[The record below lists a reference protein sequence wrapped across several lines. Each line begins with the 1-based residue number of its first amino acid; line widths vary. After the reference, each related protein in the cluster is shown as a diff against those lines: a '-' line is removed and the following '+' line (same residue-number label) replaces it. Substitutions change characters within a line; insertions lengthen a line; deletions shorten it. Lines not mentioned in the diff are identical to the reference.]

1 MTQEGNKL
9 TPAEGKWLTDG
20 QTWSGLVY
28 LGTLD
33 TADRWR
39 EATEEEYQQAMA
51 EAEAAQ
57 AEPAESETT
66 PAE

>member
-9 TPAEGKWLTDG
+9 TPAVGMWLTDG
-20 QTWSGLVY
+20 QTWSDSVY

-51 EAEAAQ
+51 EAAQATGEPEGEAA
-57 AEPAESETT
+57 PAE
-66 PAE
+66 